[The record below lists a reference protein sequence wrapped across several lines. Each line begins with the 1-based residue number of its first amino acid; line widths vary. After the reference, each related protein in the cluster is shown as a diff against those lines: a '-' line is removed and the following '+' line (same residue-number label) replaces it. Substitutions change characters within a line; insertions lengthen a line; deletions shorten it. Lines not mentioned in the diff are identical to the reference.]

1 MKAVIFASRARKR
14 VRRPCESMATPGQK
28 VSSKTK
34 NTLRRA
40 MITLRR
46 ANAQVRTTS
55 TTHVSGR
62 RSRGSASA
70 RKLNEDLLELG
81 LAHLAIPHQHSLLVQ
96 PAEDLGQALV
106 EGVHR
111 VLHELSPGV
120 ALQHPGQPGQAL
132 RRHGVEAE
140 RDHVPDADLAL
151 QLVGGALSQDA
162 PVLDEGDLVA
172 ELLSLAHVVRGQDD
186 GRPPLAT
193 EVGDL
198 SPQADGDV
206 RVEAQGRLVEEED
219 LGVIEQRLGEG
230 EPLLETGG
238 ERVVLGL
245 GVRPQLAL
253 LDELVDAAP
262 QAMPPEAV
270 ESSVEGQDLG
280 RPETPHEGR
289 VAARHVEPPPDR
301 PRLAHDVMAEDGR
314 RSRVGKE
321 QGGQDGQERGLPRPV
336 GPEQAED
343 GAAWNLQAR
352 APEGLL
358 APPAQPSAPEGFRK
372 VFRVDG
378 EHGPLILPRGFD
390 GRPRRALNRLKPS
403 GRTDS
408 WSLRRK
414 IPARGAARS
423 ARRSRARPR
432 SSDSSAA
439 ARSWRASSS
448 TWAGATAPMS
458 TAAPTPAR
466 PSICGR
472 TSS

>member
-1 MKAVIFASRARKR
+1 MKAVILVSRARKR

-46 ANAQVRTTS
+46 AKAQVRTTS

-111 VLHELSPGV
+111 VLHELSTGV

-151 QLVGGALSQDA
+151 ELVGGALSQDA

-172 ELLSLAHVVRGQDD
+172 ELLRLAHVVRGQDD

-193 EVGDL
+193 EGSDL

-253 LDELVDAAP
+253 LDELVDATP
-262 QAMPPEAV
+262 QA
-270 ESSVEGQDLG
+270 
-280 RPETPHEGR
+280 
-289 VAARHVEPPPDR
+289 
-301 PRLAHDVMAEDGR
+301 
-314 RSRVGKE
+314 
-321 QGGQDGQERGLPRPV
+321 
-336 GPEQAED
+336 
-343 GAAWNLQAR
+343 
-352 APEGLL
+352 
-358 APPAQPSAPEGFRK
+358 APP
-372 VFRVDG
+372 
-378 EHGPLILPRGFD
+378 
-390 GRPRRALNRLKPS
+390 
-403 GRTDS
+403 
-408 WSLRRK
+408 
-414 IPARGAARS
+414 
-423 ARRSRARPR
+423 
-432 SSDSSAA
+432 
-439 ARSWRASSS
+439 
-448 TWAGATAPMS
+448 
-458 TAAPTPAR
+458 
-466 PSICGR
+466 
-472 TSS
+472 

>member
-1 MKAVIFASRARKR
+1 MPASRSRKFTAAHAEASAPAPKTGSSPH
-14 VRRPCESMATPGQK
+14 RRSPM
-28 VSSKTK
+28 VSAKTK
-34 NTLRRA
+34 DTLRRA

-46 ANAQVRTTS
+46 AKAQVRTTS

-111 VLHELSPGV
+111 VLHELSAGV
-120 ALQHPGQPGQAL
+120 ALQYPGQPGQAL

-151 QLVGGALSQDA
+151 ELVGGALSQDA

-172 ELLSLAHVVRGQDD
+172 ELLRLAHVVRGQDD

-193 EVGDL
+193 EGGDL
-198 SPQADGDV
+198 RPQADGDV
-206 RVEAQGRLVEEED
+206 WVEAQGRLVEEED

-245 GVRPQLAL
+245 GVTAQLAL
-253 LDELVDAAP
+253 LDELVDATP
-262 QAMPPEAV
+262 QAAPPEAV

-289 VAARHVEPPPDR
+289 VAARHAEPSPAR
-301 PRLAHDVMAEDGR
+301 PRLPHAGRAE
-314 RSRVGKE
+314 
-321 QGGQDGQERGLPRPV
+321 
-336 GPEQAED
+336 
-343 GAAWNLQAR
+343 
-352 APEGLL
+352 
-358 APPAQPSAPEGFRK
+358 
-372 VFRVDG
+372 
-378 EHGPLILPRGFD
+378 
-390 GRPRRALNRLKPS
+390 
-403 GRTDS
+403 
-408 WSLRRK
+408 
-414 IPARGAARS
+414 
-423 ARRSRARPR
+423 
-432 SSDSSAA
+432 
-439 ARSWRASSS
+439 
-448 TWAGATAPMS
+448 
-458 TAAPTPAR
+458 
-466 PSICGR
+466 
-472 TSS
+472 